1 MGECAMMEQ
10 LRGQGDVTMLNRR
23 EFLGAGAG
31 VAMATLAHAL
41 PGDKMRY
48 AMSGHQFRTTPPHPE
63 TGIRMTARY
72 GYHGLEPFQEDVAKY
87 LEQPPSELKK
97 LLDGA
102 GLALCTIG
110 SGGQYFDAPALQRTI
125 DSNTARA
132 RYIANFGCR
141 HLKVNLSRRVSA
153 ENLSAANARILAT
166 NLNEVG
172 KRTAD
177 EGIKFAFHPHCWTLV
192 ERQPELNMIMDL
204 TDPRLVYLVLDTGHA
219 TLGGIDPVKCLREY
233 YTRIAAIHLK
243 DTEPKYNTANGWKGP
258 APSEEEHNRVNLY
271 KRLGSGGV
279 DFPAFFQILRER
291 HYDGWVTLDFDA
303 PRPGE
308 GTVEQD
314 MNRHKKYLL
323 ETLHAELKA

>member
-1 MGECAMMEQ
+1 
-10 LRGQGDVTMLNRR
+10 MLNRR

-31 VAMATLAHAL
+31 AALAAFAHAL
-41 PGDKMRY
+41 PADKMRY

-63 TGIRMTARY
+63 TGIRMTAQY

-87 LEQPPSELKK
+87 LERPPQELKRV
-97 LLDGA
+97 LDES

-110 SGGQYFDAPALQRTI
+110 SGGQYLDPATI
-125 DSNTARA
+125 QQTIASNGARA
-132 RYIANFGCR
+132 RYIASFGCK

-153 ENLSAANARILAT
+153 ENLSAENAKNLAR

-172 KRTAD
+172 RRTAD
-177 EGIKFAFHPHCWTLV
+177 EGIKLAFHPHCWTLV
-192 ERQPELNMIMDL
+192 ERQPELSMIMDL

-219 TLGGIDPVKCLREY
+219 TLGGIDPVRCLRDY

-243 DTEPKYNTANGWKGP
+243 DTEAKYNTANGWKGP
-258 APSEEEHNRVNLY
+258 APSEEEHNKVNLY
-271 KRLGSGGV
+271 KRLGTGGV
-279 DFPAFFQILRER
+279 DFPAFFRVLRER

-314 MNRHKKYLL
+314 MNRHKKYLQ
-323 ETLHAELKA
+323 ETLHANLRTAS